1 VRAVGFVIEL
11 ALWLY
16 ILLILARIV
25 VDWVQMFA
33 RSWSPRGFAAVGL
46 EVIYTATDPPI
57 RLLRRFVPPLRLG
70 GASID
75 LSLLFVLLICYVL
88 QYLNRRILL
97 FS

>member
-1 VRAVGFVIEL
+1 MRVVGFVIEL
-11 ALWLY
+11 VLWLY

-33 RSWSPRGFAAVGL
+33 RSWSPRGFSAVVL

-57 RLLRRFVPPLRLG
+57 RLLRQFVPPLRLG
-70 GASID
+70 GASLD

-97 FS
+97 FG